1 MTSHGYFEYRSNVI
15 LCNLVWKHI
24 CNLMQSF
31 ILDDPDCITS
41 DHETAYFSRV
51 RGLVA
56 IQHSADAISRV
67 YELEG
72 VGERGYIAPPSI
84 PIFSS
89 VSASKRLDNISKVFN
104 KSDRPSTIFE
114 TLLHSGK

>member
-1 MTSHGYFEYRSNVI
+1 M
-15 LCNLVWKHI
+15 

-31 ILDDPDCITS
+31 ILDDPACITS

-56 IQHSADAISRV
+56 IQHSAHPRV

-72 VGERGYIAPPSI
+72 GGERGYIAPPLI

-89 VSASKRLDNISKVFN
+89 VSASKRLDNISKVSD
-104 KSDRPSTIFE
+104 KSDLPSTIFE
-114 TLLHSGK
+114 TLLHSGT